1 MITWK
6 GDFGFRKR
14 RLKETLRWLFLTT
27 GGDKVKAGIGELE
40 GGHRS
45 NSGVSRVRQGQS
57 GLRLHGGVRHR
68 RYGDS
73 RGVGT
78 SKRKWPPFYL
88 FDERAR
94 ERQRGGEWEE
104 REEGSKERKNGKKE
118 GWMDYLRK

>member
-1 MITWK
+1 MITRK

-14 RLKETLRWLFLTT
+14 RLKETLPWLFLTT

-57 GLRLHGGVRHR
+57 GLRLHGGVRYR

-78 SKRKWPPFYL
+78 SRRKWPPFYR

-94 ERQRGGEWEE
+94 EKE
-104 REEGSKERKNGKKE
+104 REEEWKERRKDGWIILGNKQLKE
-118 GWMDYLRK
+118 VMNCQ